1 VVNVIILLLRVG
13 DKVEL
18 IIIFGVIIFLIF
30 YIKITSD
37 KHKFKK
43 INFKNKKLYLC
54 VFFLYGNCNL
64 KTNKA
69 VISRDG
75 DLFLIET
82 EDKNLNIESFSFN
95 KGDVQNIEIRENL
108 SSKSGWNRWNNF
120 TSPDAIGI
128 HSTYTM
134 TQTTKYYQVYD
145 IKIHLKNDIR
155 MHIQSTKS
163 PYFIFD

>member
-1 VVNVIILLLRVG
+1 M
-13 DKVEL
+13 ES
-18 IIIFGVIIFLIF
+18 IIIFGIIIFLIL
-30 YIKITSD
+30 YISSTSD
-37 KHKFKK
+37 KRKFKK

-75 DLFLIET
+75 DMFLIET

-95 KGDVQNIEIRENL
+95 REDVENIEIRENL
-108 SSKSGWNRWNNF
+108 SSKLGCNRWNNF
-120 TSPDAIGI
+120 TSPDTIGR
-128 HSTYTM
+128 HSTYTF
-134 TQTTKYYQVYD
+134 TKATKFYKVYD
-145 IKIHLKNDIR
+145 IKINLKNNIK
-155 MHIQSTKS
+155 MHIQSTKP